1 MKKNYSKLITLI
13 AFAMLFFSCSS
24 ENSKNNSEKT
34 GQQSADNSEMKSS
47 QEKRET
53 VWEFAKVVDE
63 FGDELKEE
71 RAIIGIFE
79 GIMSNSITTLAKV
92 TVKMQIESDKK
103 TTLITF
109 YEYGN
114 NIGNLPDEQTFKIKI
129 KKEDNETEF
138 IEQFSMNNM
147 LIDIKGVLLAKIL
160 GQAKPLKINVDLSR
174 ANQYDETVY
183 NFEVDPSRLSEMLDS
198 IEIKG
203 EK

>member
-1 MKKNYSKLITLI
+1 
-13 AFAMLFFSCSS
+13 
-24 ENSKNNSEKT
+24 
-34 GQQSADNSEMKSS
+34 
-47 QEKRET
+47 
-53 VWEFAKVVDE
+53 
-63 FGDELKEE
+63 
-71 RAIIGIFE
+71 
-79 GIMSNSITTLAKV
+79 MSNSITTLAKV